1 MEINVWAPG
10 TLSWKGKSF
19 RCAIGRGGIAAN
31 KMEGDG
37 ATPVGALPLRQ
48 VFYRPDRLGAPET
61 GLAVRALEPD
71 DGWCD
76 EPRHSAYNRLI
87 KTPFNAGHERLW
99 RDDGIYDVIVVLGY
113 NDDPVASG
121 KGSAIFLHVAKQGYE
136 PTQGCVA
143 LTQADLLALLKECAE
158 GARMNI
164 LTQAPPDSHAGH
176 AGHAGQTGS
185 I

>member
-10 TLSWKGKSF
+10 TLSWKGKYF

-31 KMEGDG
+31 KVEGDG
-37 ATPVGALPLRQ
+37 VTPVGVLSLRQ

-61 GLAVRALEPD
+61 GLAVRALELD

-76 EPRHSAYNRLI
+76 EPTHDAYNRLV
-87 KTPFNAGHERLW
+87 KTPFAAGHETLW
-99 RDDGIYDVIVVLGY
+99 RDDGIYDIIVVIGY
-113 NDDPVASG
+113 NDDPVVTG
-121 KGSAIFLHVAKQGYE
+121 KGSAIFLHVAKEGYK

-143 LTQADLLALLKECAE
+143 LTEGDLLALLRECADDT
-158 GARMNI
+158 RMNI
-164 LTQAPPDSHAGH
+164 LTQAPPDSHAG
-176 AGHAGQTGS
+176 QTGS